1 MTSLGL
7 HPGLSASTVHQCY
20 SPIISLWF

>member
-1 MTSLGL
+1 MSSLHLNQGEVL
-7 HPGLSASTVHQCY
+7 KHQCY